1 MRNKT
6 LFRHCREFTKAIFA
20 TYIQRKSP
28 KEVYDNLYELNFILE
43 HNKTSGN
50 RLAER
55 DVPDL
60 EEYKKVLSVLGKN
73 KRLKKMLP
81 DEFWRAAC
89 NGLVQE
95 SIQEML
101 KKNRHF
107 DFDERIFADTYRE
120 WEDEIYSKY
129 FPFLVLVP
137 IYNVTLG
144 NSKEIHLFTIKIDGK
159 KATVKVI
166 KKEPGELLDFCSV
179 GGREWYSGSELAF
192 HSAGIYLEIAGLFRR
207 PPNVLMPSPNIDFDI
222 KELLTKLRFFTNAEI
237 CFGFTST
244 KVQSRFFGSMIGP
257 GSGFSRESQIKY
269 NFDNFNLPKFKKFS
283 SLWDAGAGEKFR
295 ENFSLS
301 LEYFRFANEKGILR
315 DKLIDYM
322 IVLESLL
329 TEGTSEVGFQISFRT
344 ALLISKDEGEF
355 MSNKGKLKKLYGKRS
370 EIVHGEKPKNQV
382 TVADIE
388 FLGEA
393 VRKVLVIFF
402 LLHTSKYSELLPK
415 EGAMRKNVIS
425 LMNTSIFTP
434 SLRKKLVSLPD
445 LFEQKS

>member
-6 LFRHCREFTKAIFA
+6 LFRHCREFTKNLFE
-20 TYIQRKSP
+20 TYIQGKSP
-28 KEVYDNLYELNFILE
+28 KEIDDNLYELGFILVY
-43 HNKTSGN
+43 NKTSGN

-60 EEYKKVLSVLGKN
+60 EEYKKVLSVLEKN
-73 KRLKKMLP
+73 ERLKKSLSR
-81 DEFWRAAC
+81 DRFRRDASSR
-89 NGLVQE
+89 LVHE
-95 SIQEML
+95 SIKRILE
-101 KKNRHF
+101 KNNHF
-107 DFDERIFADTYRE
+107 DESIFGDVYRE
-120 WEDEIYSKY
+120 WENEIYSEY

-137 IYNVTLG
+137 IYNVTLES
-144 NSKEIHLFTIKIDGK
+144 SKELPLFTIDIDDK

-166 KKEPGELLDFCSV
+166 KKEFGELVDFI
-179 GGREWYSGSELAF
+179 GGYERYCLSEFDF
-192 HSAGIYLEIAGLFRR
+192 HFDEIYLEISGLLKRLS
-207 PPNVLMPSPNIDFDI
+207 NMHIPSPNIDFDI
-222 KELLTKLRFFTNAEI
+222 KALLTKLRLFMNGDI
-237 CFGFTST
+237 RFGTIAR
-244 KVQSRFFGSMIGP
+244 KVQSRFFGCMNITGYDSP
-257 GSGFSRESQIKY
+257 HNSRIKY
-269 NFDNFNLPKFKKFS
+269 NFDCFNLQKFKKFS
-283 SLWDAGAGEKFR
+283 SLWDGGAGEKSK

-301 LEYFRFANEKGILR
+301 LDYFEYAKEKDKPQ

-382 TVADIE
+382 TVEDIE

-415 EGAMRKNVIS
+415 EGAIRKNVIS
-425 LMNTSIFTP
+425 LMNTSIFIP